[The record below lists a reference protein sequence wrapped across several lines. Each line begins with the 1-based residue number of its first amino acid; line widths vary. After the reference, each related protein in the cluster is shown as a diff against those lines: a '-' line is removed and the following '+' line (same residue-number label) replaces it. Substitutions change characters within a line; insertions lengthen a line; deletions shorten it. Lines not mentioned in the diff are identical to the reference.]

1 MDKFTNIGDSSI
13 LLKNTEVPQ
22 DNTSTRIGGDSH
34 KQEQDLREL
43 LKSTHASYMRACMDA
58 EKYKKLF
65 VLTLFLFVM
74 SSVLAVVGVFI
85 NVQG

>member
-13 LLKNTEVPQ
+13 LFN
-22 DNTSTRIGGDSH
+22 DNCKKSH
-34 KQEQDLREL
+34 LSLVGEQDLREL
-43 LKSTHASYMRACMDA
+43 LQSTHASYMRACMDA
-58 EKYKKLF
+58 EKYKRLF